1 MAQGKTS
8 ISKIAVW
15 ILLGLLF
22 VGLSLGFGLDGLGG
36 TIRTVGK
43 VGDKHIDVQTYAN
56 TLQREMQAVGQQ
68 TGTPLTFARA
78 QAIGLD
84 QAVLAQLVRARALD
98 YEAGEMGLSVGD
110 EVIRDEILN
119 IPAFRGLD
127 GSFDRDAY
135 RFALDQQGTSEAD
148 FETTLREEVSRSILQ
163 GAIVSGMQMPDT
175 YARTLVSFLGE
186 TRDFTWVRLGQ
197 ADLETDLPDPSDEV
211 LRAYYEENLGD
222 YELPETKRI
231 TYAVLLPDMILDSME
246 VEETTLRAEYEARA
260 DQYNQPERR
269 LVERL
274 VYLNAE
280 AAERAAAQLEVDGTT
295 FEALVAERGLELGDI
310 DMGDVSRLELDAAG
324 EAVFN
329 AEVGDVVGPLP
340 SSLGPA
346 LFRVN
351 AVLPA
356 QIVTFEEAAPELQ
369 QELSIA
375 AARRQVEVLAEEFDN
390 MLAGGATLEELD
402 AETDM
407 QLGTIDWYPALGEG
421 IAAYDGFR
429 DAAVDLTQ
437 DDFPEIVQLDEG
449 GIFAMRMEEL
459 LPPRPAPFEE
469 AKLNVQGNWEAEQS
483 EARLTAKAEALL
495 PALEAGESFASQSLD
510 SIVETELD
518 RSAFVQGTPPEFM
531 TSVFEMEPGDVRIIP
546 GYGAVLVVRLDAI
559 NPAADSPEVQA
570 ETEALSAEL
579 GQIMAGEIFN
589 IFGEDVVLR
598 AGTQINQQALDA
610 VHVNFP

>member
-43 VGDKHIDVQTYAN
+43 VGDKYVDVQTYAT

-68 TGTPLTFARA
+68 TGTPLTFQRA

-84 QAVLAQLVRARALD
+84 RAVLSRLVRARALD
-98 YEAGEMGLSVGD
+98 HEAGQMGLSVGD
-110 EVIRDEILN
+110 ETIRDEILN

-127 GSFDRDAY
+127 GGFDRDAY
-135 RFALDQQGTSEAD
+135 SFALDQQGTSEAE
-148 FETTLREEVSRSILQ
+148 FENQLREEVSRSILQ
-163 GAIVSGMQMPDT
+163 GAIVSGVNMPET
-175 YARTLVSFLGE
+175 YAKTLMAFLGE

-197 ADLETDLPDPSDEV
+197 SDLPEALPTATDDE
-211 LRAYYEENLGD
+211 LRAFYDDNLGD
-222 YELPETKRI
+222 FELPETKRI

-246 VEETTLRAEYEARA
+246 VDETTLRAEFDARA
-260 DQYNQPERR
+260 DQYNRPERR

-274 VYLNAE
+274 VYLDE
-280 AAERAAAQLEVDGTT
+280 DAAGRAAAQLEVGGTT
-295 FEALVAERGLELGDI
+295 FEALVTERGLELGDVDI
-310 DMGDVSRLELDAAG
+310 GDVSRLELDAAG
-324 EAVFN
+324 EAVFG

-351 AVLPA
+351 GVLPA
-356 QIVTFEEAAPELQ
+356 QQISFEDASVQLRV
-369 QELSIA
+369 ELSQD
-375 AARRQVEVLAEEFDN
+375 AARRQIAVLAEEFDN
-390 MLAGGATLEELD
+390 LLAAGATLEELD
-402 AETDM
+402 IETDM
-407 QLGTIDWYPALGEG
+407 QLGTIDWYPVLGDG

-429 DAAVDLTQ
+429 DAALALTQ
-437 DDFPEIVQLDEG
+437 DDFPEIVQLEDG
-449 GIFAMRMEEL
+449 GIVAMRMEEL

-469 AKLNVQGNWEAEQS
+469 TKLDVQANWEAQRT
-483 EARLTAKAEALL
+483 EARLTELAEAQL

-510 SIVETELD
+510 SIIETDMD
-518 RSAFVQGTPPEFM
+518 RGAFVQGTPPEFM
-531 TSVFEMEPGDVRIIP
+531 PAVFEMAPGDVRIIS

-559 NPAADSPEVQA
+559 HPIADTPEIQT
-570 ETEALSAEL
+570 ETDALSAEM
-579 GQIMAGEIFN
+579 GQILSGELFSIY
-589 IFGEDVVLR
+589 GEDVVLR

>member
-1 MAQGKTS
+1 MAKSKTS

-36 TIRTVGK
+36 TVRTVGK
-43 VGDKHIDVQTYAN
+43 VGDKYIDVQTYAN

-78 QAIGLD
+78 QSIGLD
-84 QAVLAQLVRARALD
+84 RAVLAQLVRARALD
-98 YEAGEMGLSVGD
+98 HEAGEMGLSVGD
-110 EVIRDEILN
+110 ETIRDEILN

-127 GSFDRDAY
+127 GAFDRDAY
-135 RFALDQQGTSEAD
+135 RFALDQQGTSEAE
-148 FETTLREEVSRSILQ
+148 FETQLREEVSRTILQ
-163 GAIVSGMQMPDT
+163 GAIVSGITMPDT

-197 ADLETDLPDPSDEV
+197 SDLETDLPDPSDEV
-211 LRAYYEENLGD
+211 LRAYYDENLGD

-246 VEETTLRAEYEARA
+246 VEEATLRAEFDARA

-274 VYLNAE
+274 VYLDAD

-295 FEALVAERGLELGDI
+295 FEALVTERGLELGDI
-310 DMGDVSRLELDAAG
+310 DLGDVTRLELDAAG

-351 AVLPA
+351 GVLPA
-356 QIVTFEEAAPELQ
+356 QRTTFEEAEPQLR
-369 QELSIA
+369 QEVA
-375 AARRQVEVLAEEFDN
+375 MDAARRQVAVLAEEFDN
-390 MLAGGATLEELD
+390 LLAGGATLEELD

-407 QLGTIDWYPALGEG
+407 RLASIDWFPASGDG
-421 IAAYDGFR
+421 IAAYNGFR
-429 DAAVDLTQ
+429 DAALQLTA
-437 DDFPEIVQLDEG
+437 DDFPEIVQLDDG
-449 GIFAMRMEEL
+449 GIVAMRLEEI

-469 AKLNVQGNWEAEQS
+469 AKLNVQGNWEAEQT
-483 EARLTAKAEALL
+483 EARLTEKAKAVL
-495 PALEAGESFASQSLD
+495 PTLEAGESFASQSLD
-510 SIVETELD
+510 SIVETDLD
-518 RSAFVQGTPPEFM
+518 RGAFVQGTPPEFM
-531 TSVFEMEPGDVRIIP
+531 TTVFEMDPGDVRILP
-546 GYGAVLVVRLDAI
+546 GYGAVLMVRLDAI
-559 NPAADSPEVQA
+559 NPLGDTEEAQA
-570 ETEALSAEL
+570 ETTALSAEM
-579 GQIMAGEIFN
+579 GQILAGEIFN

>member
-84 QAVLAQLVRARALD
+84 QAVLSQLVRARALD
-98 YEAGEMGLSVGD
+98 HEAGEMGLSVGD

-127 GSFDRDAY
+127 GTFDRDAY
-135 RFALDQQGTSEAD
+135 RFALDQQGTSEAE

-163 GAIVSGMQMPDT
+163 GAIVAGMQMPDT

-246 VEETTLRAEYEARA
+246 VEEETLRAEYDARA

-274 VYLNAE
+274 VYLDPE
-280 AAERAAAQLEVDGTT
+280 AADRAAAQLEVDGTT
-295 FEALVAERGLELGDI
+295 FEALVAERGLELGDV
-310 DMGDVSRLELDAAG
+310 DMGDVTRLELDAAG
-324 EAVFN
+324 EAVFG
-329 AEVGDVVGPLP
+329 AAVGDVVGPLP

-356 QIVTFEEAAPELQ
+356 QTVSFEEARPQLQ
-369 QELSIA
+369 QELSMD
-375 AARRQVEVLAEEFDN
+375 AARRQIAVLAEEFDN
-390 MLAGGATLEELD
+390 LLAGGATLEELD

-429 DAAVDLTQ
+429 DAAVELTQ

-449 GIFAMRMEEL
+449 GIFAMRMDDL

-483 EARLTAKAEALL
+483 EARLTDKAEALL

-518 RSAFVQGTPPEFM
+518 RGAFVQGTPPEFM
-531 TSVFEMEPGDVRIIP
+531 TSVFEMDPGDVRIIP

-559 NPAADSPEVQA
+559 NPAEDTPEVQA